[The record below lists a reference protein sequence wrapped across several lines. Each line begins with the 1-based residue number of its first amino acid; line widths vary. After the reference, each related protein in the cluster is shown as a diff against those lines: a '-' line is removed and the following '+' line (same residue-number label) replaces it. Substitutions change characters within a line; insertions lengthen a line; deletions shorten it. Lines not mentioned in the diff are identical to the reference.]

1 MTICRMKAKAPV
13 PVTVLTGFLGA
24 GKTTLL
30 NHILT
35 QPHGYRVA
43 VIVNEFSEVNV
54 DSRLLVN
61 ADEQV
66 IDLNNGCLCCRVRG
80 DLVKSLTMLINHNKR
95 FDYLLIETT
104 GLADPSPVAHTFFI
118 PELADKVRL
127 DGIVTVVDA
136 PHVEKELEQAPETRQ
151 QIAFADVLLLNK
163 TDLVSPADL
172 ARIEH
177 RLRHMN
183 QLAKIYHT
191 QRSQIDLGKILNL
204 KARDI
209 STAKDIHVEEEQ
221 QHEDCDEC
229 GHDHDHD
236 HGQGHDHDHGHAH
249 GHHDNDVRSF
259 FVKEK
264 RPLDQVKMEK
274 WLSDL
279 LSGEGAGDLYR
290 SKGFMYLRGQA
301 KRVLFHSVQ
310 MMYEAKPDRFWE
322 PNEPKETQLVFI
334 GKNLDETKIRR
345 DIEACV
351 AV

>member
-1 MTICRMKAKAPV
+1 MTICRMKSKTPV

-35 QPHGYRVA
+35 QPHGYKVA

-66 IDLNNGCLCCRVRG
+66 VDLNNGCLCCRVRG
-80 DLVKSLTMLINHNKR
+80 DLVKSLNMLVNHNKK
-95 FDYLLIETT
+95 FDYVLVETT

-118 PELADKVRL
+118 PDLADKTRL

-136 PHVEKELEQAPETRQ
+136 PHVEKELAQAPETRQ
-151 QIAFADVLLLNK
+151 QIAFADVILLNK
-163 TDLVSPADL
+163 ADLVTPAELD
-172 ARIEH
+172 RIEH
-177 RLRHMN
+177 NLRHMN
-183 QLAKIYHT
+183 RLAKIYRT
-191 QRSQIDLGKILNL
+191 ERSQIDLKNILDL
-204 KARDI
+204 KARDL
-209 STAKDIHVEEEQ
+209 STAKDIHVEEEEN
-221 QHEDCDEC
+221 HHDCDIC
-229 GHDHDHD
+229 D
-236 HGQGHDHDHGHAH
+236 GHDHDHGHGDHHHDH
-249 GHHDNDVRSF
+249 GHGHAHHDNEVRSF

-264 RPLDQVKMEK
+264 RPLDQAKTEK
-274 WLSDL
+274 WLSEM

-290 SKGFMYLRGQA
+290 AKGFMYLRGQA

-310 MMYEAKPDRFWE
+310 MMYEARPERFWE
-322 PNEPKETQLVFI
+322 PNEQKETQLVFI
-334 GKNLDETKIRR
+334 GKNLDEAKIRA

>member
-1 MTICRMKAKAPV
+1 MTICRMKSRPPI

-24 GKTTLL
+24 GKTTLM

-35 QPHGYRVA
+35 QPHGYKIA
-43 VIVNEFSEVNV
+43 VIINEFSEVNV

-61 ADEQV
+61 ADEEV

-80 DLVKSLTMLINHNKR
+80 DLVKSMSMLVNHNKK
-95 FDYLLIETT
+95 FDYVLVETT

-118 PELADKVRL
+118 PDLADKVRL

-136 PHVEKELEQAPETRQ
+136 RHVEQELKQAPETRQ
-151 QIAFADVLLLNK
+151 QIGFADVIMLNK
-163 TDLVSPADL
+163 TDLVTPAEAD
-172 ARIEH
+172 RIEH
-177 RLRHMN
+177 QIRHMN
-183 QLAKIYHT
+183 QLAKIFRT
-191 QRSQIDLGKILNL
+191 ERSQIDLAKILDL

-209 STAKDIHVEEEQ
+209 STAKDIQVEEE
-221 QHEDCDEC
+221 HHDDCEICD
-229 GHDHDHD
+229 HDHDHD
-236 HGQGHDHDHGHAH
+236 HGHGHDHDHGHGHA
-249 GHHDNDVRSF
+249 HHDNEVASF
-259 FVKEK
+259 FVKES

-274 WLSDL
+274 WLSEL

-322 PNEPKETQLVFI
+322 PNETRETQLIFI
-334 GKNLDETKIRR
+334 GKNLDEAKIRK

-351 AV
+351 AT